1 MSCGYWRKAEN
12 ELIPLTTQRITD
24 RLNAIF
30 DWMEANRALNVLLVL
45 SYVVF
50 ILFGH
55 DTFVNIS
62 IAVMTALTLPVYN
75 VVVGAVTV
83 AVGVIFVSVLFLFLK
98 TSSPQRPRQI
108 IYLSAIVLM
117 LVLHHFFLFEM
128 NIEVIHAALYAGMA
142 LVLFPLT
149 RRPGATIILAL
160 PVMMLDEWYQYIIL
174 YPEHVHY
181 FDFND
186 ILMDVLGCA
195 LLLCGLWIMGVR
207 MRPPHRPFF
216 LRMEILLLT
225 TILAG
230 CVLATSLCVVA
241 LFPDTSCDN
250 TLFVVNALPDPM
262 EFWRTHPFTGR
273 TYHALPPVAGLAV
286 VTGLVLFFQGMTN
299 SSPST
304 EA

>member
-1 MSCGYWRKAEN
+1 M
-12 ELIPLTTQRITD
+12 PLTTQHIPD
-24 RLNAIF
+24 RFNAIF
-30 DWMEANRALNVLLVL
+30 DWMEANRAVNLLMAL
-45 SYVVF
+45 AYVAF

-55 DTFVNIS
+55 DTFVNVS

-75 VVVGAVTV
+75 MVVGAVTV
-83 AVGVIFVSVLFLFLK
+83 AVGAVFVGVLYLFLRK
-98 TSSPQRPRQI
+98 NNPQRPRQVF
-108 IYLSAIVLM
+108 YLSAIVLM
-117 LVLHHFFLFEM
+117 LVLHHLFLFEM
-128 NIEVIHAALYAGMA
+128 NIEVIHAALYAGLT

-160 PVMMLDEWYQYIIL
+160 PVMMLDEWYQYMVL
-174 YPEHVHY
+174 YPDYVHY

-186 ILMDVLGCA
+186 ILMDMLGCA

-207 MRPPHRPFF
+207 MRPPQRPFF

-225 TILAG
+225 AIVAG
-230 CVLATSLCVVA
+230 GVIATVFCVVA
-241 LFPDTSCDN
+241 LFPETSCDN

-286 VTGLVLFFQGMTN
+286 VTLAALFFTGMEI
-299 SSPST
+299 SY
-304 EA
+304 EGGGQ

>member
-1 MSCGYWRKAEN
+1 
-12 ELIPLTTQRITD
+12 LTTHYITD

-30 DWMEANRALNVLLVL
+30 DWMEANRAVNLLLVL
-45 SYVVF
+45 AYVAF

-55 DTFVNIS
+55 DTFVNVS

-75 VVVGAVTV
+75 MVVGAITV
-83 AVGVIFVSVLFLFLK
+83 AVGAVFVGVLFLFLRK
-98 TSSPQRPRQI
+98 DGPQRPRQI
-108 IYLSAIVLM
+108 FYLSAIVLM

-128 NIEVIHAALYAGMA
+128 NIEVIHAALYAGLA

-174 YPEHVHY
+174 YPEHVLY

-186 ILMDVLGCA
+186 ILMDMLGCA
-195 LLLCGLWIMGVR
+195 LLLCGLWIMGLS
-207 MRPPHRPFF
+207 MRPSYRPFL

-225 TILAG
+225 AIVAG
-230 CVLATSLCVVA
+230 CVIATGLCIVA
-241 LFPDTSCDN
+241 LFPETSCDN

-286 VTGLVLFFQGMTN
+286 VTLAALFFTGLGT
-299 SSPST
+299 SP
-304 EA
+304 EGGQ